1 MDSLFSSLHYQD
13 PIWIAVAF
21 TLGMAALQVG
31 LPPLV
36 GFLLAGFALN
46 WAGAEGGKFLD
57 EIADLGVTLLLFSI
71 GLKLQVGKLLKP
83 QVWGVALAHMAIMV
97 LLLAALL
104 LSLTLLPLAM
114 FAEFGMQQAL
124 LVGFAL
130 SFSSTVFAVKVLE
143 EKNAMS
149 SRHGQ
154 LAIGI
159 LIMQDIAAVVFLAI
173 SAGKIPSSWAVGL
186 LLLIPAR
193 RLMLALLQRAGHGE
207 LLILYGFVLALG
219 GAALFE
225 MVGIKGDFGALV
237 LGLLLSGHAKTNEL
251 AKALLNFK
259 ELFLIGFFLDIGL
272 TGLPGID
279 MLPVLLVLLAW
290 LPVKTAIYFW
300 LAARLRL
307 RARTATLTAL
317 HLANYSEFG
326 LIVGAIAIKHGWL
339 GSEWLVLIAV
349 ALSCSF
355 MLSAPPNSN
364 ADVLYARYR
373 AWLRRF
379 ESPRRL
385 PEDETVSLAGMKVVI
400 LGMGRI
406 GTGAYDYL
414 ATTCGETLMGIDS
427 DASVVARHQAAGRR
441 VILGDATNPDFTS
454 RIDRESNDIELVLVT
469 LSNHRANLDAIA
481 QLQKEKFQ
489 GKIAATAIFP
499 DQVQDLKALG
509 VESYYVFAEAGSGFA
524 QHAWER
530 FREPAITPPAA
541 ALQSPRTES

>member
-1 MDSLFSSLHYQD
+1 MDALFSSLDYHD

-21 TLGMAALQVG
+21 ALGMAALQVG

-36 GFLLAGFALN
+36 GFLVAGFALN
-46 WAGAEGGKFLD
+46 WAGAEGGRFLD

-83 QVWGVALAHMAIMV
+83 QVWGVALGHMILIV

-104 LSLTLLPLAM
+104 LPLTLLPLAF
-114 FAEFGMQQAL
+114 FAGFGLQQAL

-143 EKNAMS
+143 EKSGMA

-159 LIMQDIAAVVFLAI
+159 LIMQDIAAVIFLAV
-173 SAGKIPSSWAVGL
+173 SAGKIPTPWAFGL
-186 LLLIPAR
+186 LLLIPGR
-193 RLMLALLQRAGHGE
+193 RLLLAVLQRAGHGE

-237 LGLLLSGHAKTNEL
+237 LGLLLAGQAKTGEL

-272 TGLPGID
+272 TGLPTSE
-279 MLPVLLVLLAW
+279 MLPVLLLLLLL
-290 LPVKTAIYFW
+290 LPLKTALYFW
-300 LAARLRL
+300 LATRFRL
-307 RARTATLTAL
+307 RASTSTLTAL

-339 GSEWLVLIAV
+339 GSDWLVLIAV

-355 MLSAPPNSN
+355 ILAAPLNSM
-364 ADVLYARYR
+364 ADTLYARYR
-373 AWLRRF
+373 SRLRRF
-379 ESPRRL
+379 EHPQRL
-385 PEDETVSLAGMKVVI
+385 PEDKPVSLAGARVLI
-400 LGMGRI
+400 LGMGRV
-406 GTGAYDYL
+406 GCGAYDYL
-414 ATTCGETLMGIDS
+414 QDTCGDTLLGIDS
-427 DASVVARHQAAGRR
+427 DPDVVARHQAAGRR
-441 VILGDATNPDFTS
+441 VIQGDAANPDFTS
-454 RIDRESNDIELVLVT
+454 RIDRRSGNIDLVLVT
-469 LSNHRANLDAIA
+469 LSNHKTNLDAIT
-481 QLQKEKFQ
+481 QLQQEKFR
-489 GKIAATAIFP
+489 GKIAATAIYP
-499 DQVQDLKALG
+499 DQVRDLASIG
-509 VESYYVFAEAGSGFA
+509 VESYYVFAEAGAGFA
-524 QHAWER
+524 RHAWER
-530 FREPAITPPAA
+530 LLEPAGTQAGN
-541 ALQSPRTES
+541 

>member
-1 MDSLFSSLHYQD
+1 MDSLFSSLDYQD

-21 TLGMAALQVG
+21 TLGMAALQTG

-83 QVWGVALAHMAIMV
+83 QVWGVALAHMTVMV
-97 LLLAALL
+97 LLVAALL

-114 FAEFGMQQAL
+114 FAEFGLQQAL

-143 EKNAMS
+143 EKSAMG

-159 LIMQDIAAVVFLAI
+159 LIMQDIAAVAFLAI
-173 SAGKIPSSWAVGL
+173 SAGKIPSPWAVGL

-193 RLMLALLQRAGHGE
+193 RLLLALLQRAGHGE

-225 MVGIKGDFGALV
+225 WVGIKGDFGALV

-279 MLPVLLVLLAW
+279 MLPVLLVLLAL
-290 LPVKTAIYFW
+290 LPLKTAIYFW
-300 LAARLRL
+300 LATSLRL

-349 ALSCSF
+349 ARSSC
-355 MLSAPPNSN
+355 
-364 ADVLYARYR
+364 R
-373 AWLRRF
+373 
-379 ESPRRL
+379 PRR
-385 PEDETVSLAGMKVVI
+385 T
-400 LGMGRI
+400 
-406 GTGAYDYL
+406 
-414 ATTCGETLMGIDS
+414 
-427 DASVVARHQAAGRR
+427 ARR
-441 VILGDATNPDFTS
+441 TS
-454 RIDRESNDIELVLVT
+454 CM
-469 LSNHRANLDAIA
+469 H
-481 QLQKEKFQ
+481 
-489 GKIAATAIFP
+489 ATASGCA
-499 DQVQDLKALG
+499 VSKARG
-509 VESYYVFAEAGSGFA
+509 VSWRMKPS
-524 QHAWER
+524 AWR
-530 FREPAITPPAA
+530 A
-541 ALQSPRTES
+541 

>member
-1 MDSLFSSLHYQD
+1 MDTLFSSLDYQD

-21 TLGMAALQVG
+21 ALGMAALQTG

-46 WAGAEGGKFLD
+46 WAGAEGGGFLD

-83 QVWGVALAHMAIMV
+83 EVWGVAMAHMTIMV

-114 FAEFGMQQAL
+114 FADFGMQQAL

-143 EKNAMS
+143 EKSAMG

-159 LIMQDIAAVVFLAI
+159 LIMQDIAAVAFLAV
-173 SAGKIPSSWAVGL
+173 SAGKIPSPWAIGL

-193 RLMLALLQRAGHGE
+193 RLLLAMLQRAGHGE

-225 MVGIKGDFGALV
+225 MVGIKGDFGALI
-237 LGLLLSGHAKTNEL
+237 LGLLLSGHTKTNEL

-272 TGLPGID
+272 TGLPEFD
-279 MLPVLLVLLAW
+279 MLPVLLILLAL

-300 LAARLRL
+300 LTARLRL
-307 RARTATLTAL
+307 RARTSTLTAL

-339 GSEWLVLIAV
+339 ASEWLVLIAV

-355 MLSAPPNSN
+355 ILAAPLNSK
-364 ADVLYARYR
+364 ADILYARYR
-373 AWLRRF
+373 KWLRRF

-385 PEDETVSLAGMKVVI
+385 PEDEIVSLAGMKVVI

-406 GTGAYDYL
+406 GTGAYDFL
-414 ATTCGETLMGIDS
+414 KTTCGDTLMGIDS
-427 DASVVARHQAAGRR
+427 NASVVASHQAAGRR

-454 RIDRESNDIELVLVT
+454 RIERAFGNIELVLVT

-481 QLQKEKFQ
+481 RLQQENFQ
-489 GKIAATAIFP
+489 GKIAATAIYP
-499 DQVQDLKALG
+499 DQVQDLATVG
-509 VESYYVFAEAGSGFA
+509 VESYYVYAEAGSGFA

-530 FREPAITPPAA
+530 FRDPAGALPGT
-541 ALQSPRTES
+541 ALQNPETEN

>member
-1 MDSLFSSLHYQD
+1 MDALFSSLDYHD
-13 PIWIAVAF
+13 PVWIAVAF
-21 TLGMAALQVG
+21 ALGMAALQVG

-46 WAGAEGGKFLD
+46 WAGAEGGKFLN

-83 QVWGVALAHMAIMV
+83 QIWGVALTHMVIMV
-97 LLLAALL
+97 LLVALL
-104 LSLTLLPLAM
+104 LLPLTLLPLAM
-114 FAEFGMQQAL
+114 FAEFGLQQAL

-143 EKNAMS
+143 EKSGMA

-159 LIMQDIAAVVFLAI
+159 LIMQDIIAVAFLAI
-173 SAGKIPSSWAVGL
+173 SAGKIPSLWAFGL

-193 RLMLALLQRAGHGE
+193 RLLLAMLQRAGHGE

-225 MVGIKGDFGALV
+225 MVGIKGDFGALI
-237 LGLLLSGHAKTNEL
+237 LGLLLSGHIKTDEL

-272 TGLPGID
+272 TGLPSIE
-279 MLPVLLVLLAW
+279 MLPALLLLLAL

-300 LAARLRL
+300 LAARFRL
-307 RARTATLTAL
+307 RARTSTLTAL

-339 GSEWLVLIAV
+339 GSDWLVLIAV

-355 MLSAPPNSN
+355 ILSAPLNSN
-364 ADVLYARYR
+364 ADILYTRYR
-373 AWLRRF
+373 KLLRSF
-379 ESPRRL
+379 EHPQRL
-385 PEDETVSLAGMKVVI
+385 PEDEVVSLAGARVII
-400 LGMGRI
+400 LGMGRV
-406 GTGAYDYL
+406 GRGAYDHL
-414 ATTCGETLMGIDS
+414 ETTCGDTLIGIDS
-427 DASVVARHQAAGRR
+427 DPGIVAHHQAKGRR

-454 RIDRESNDIELVLVT
+454 RINGESGNIELALVT
-469 LSNHRANLDAIA
+469 LSNHRTNLDAIA
-481 QLQKEKFQ
+481 QLQQENFK
-489 GKIAATAIFP
+489 GKIAATAIYP
-499 DQVQDLKALG
+499 DQAQELEAIG
-509 VESYYVFAEAGSGFA
+509 VESYYVLAEAGSGFA
-524 QHAWER
+524 RHVWER
-530 FREPAITPPAA
+530 LREPAETQPPGSGTDM
-541 ALQSPRTES
+541 QTEN

>member
-307 RARTATLTAL
+307 RARTG
-317 HLANYSEFG
+317 H
-326 LIVGAIAIKHGWL
+326 
-339 GSEWLVLIAV
+339 
-349 ALSCSF
+349 
-355 MLSAPPNSN
+355 
-364 ADVLYARYR
+364 
-373 AWLRRF
+373 
-379 ESPRRL
+379 
-385 PEDETVSLAGMKVVI
+385 
-400 LGMGRI
+400 
-406 GTGAYDYL
+406 
-414 ATTCGETLMGIDS
+414 
-427 DASVVARHQAAGRR
+427 RHQAWLAGQRVAGPDCRR
-441 VILGDATNPDFTS
+441 PLL
-454 RIDRESNDIELVLVT
+454 LVYAVGPAEQQCGCPVCT
-469 LSNHRANLDAIA
+469 LPRV
-481 QLQKEKFQ
+481 
-489 GKIAATAIFP
+489 AAA
-499 DQVQDLKALG
+499 
-509 VESYYVFAEAGSGFA
+509 
-524 QHAWER
+524 
-530 FREPAITPPAA
+530 FRKPAA
-541 ALQSPRTES
+541 SPGG